1 MTISNDLF
9 LGVILGVMLVL
20 IFQQAM
26 KLSNRL
32 MSPGCLIPIG
42 LAIVIFVV
50 LVARGVLD
58 FQLLM

>member
-1 MTISNDLF
+1 MTISNELF

-20 IFQQAM
+20 MFQQAM

-42 LAIVIFVV
+42 LVIVIFVV
-50 LVARGVLD
+50 
-58 FQLLM
+58 

>member
-9 LGVILGVMLVL
+9 IGIILGVMLVL

-42 LAIVIFVV
+42 LVIVIFVV
-50 LVARGVLD
+50 LVATGVLD

>member
-1 MTISNDLF
+1 MTISNELF
-9 LGVILGVMLVL
+9 LGVILGTILVL

-42 LAIVIFVV
+42 LVIVIFVV
-50 LVARGVLD
+50 LVATGVLD